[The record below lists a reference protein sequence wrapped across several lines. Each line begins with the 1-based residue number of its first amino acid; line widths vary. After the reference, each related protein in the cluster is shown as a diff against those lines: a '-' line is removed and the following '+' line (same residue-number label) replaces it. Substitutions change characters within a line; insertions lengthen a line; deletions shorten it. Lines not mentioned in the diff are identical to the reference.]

1 MKYYFNLERN
11 QPFVSEV
18 ELKDDKFFEIT
29 QDKFSDIMLGNVPA
43 GTKYVVSDGELII
56 DKQQM
61 DSKRASNIRMVRN
74 KLLSAS
80 DWAMFPDS
88 PLTPEQREKW
98 VTYRQALRD
107 IPQQSGFPEN
117 VIYPEKP

>member
-1 MKYYFNLERN
+1 MPL
-11 QPFVSEV
+11 VSEV
-18 ELKDDKFFEIT
+18 ELDDDKFFEIT
-29 QDKFSDIMLGNVPA
+29 QDKFSDIMLGNAPA
-43 GTKYVVSDGELII
+43 GAKYIVSNGELII
-56 DKQQM
+56 DSQQM
-61 DSKRASNIRMVRN
+61 GSKRISDIRMVRN

-80 DWAMFPDS
+80 DWTMFSDS